1 MQMTREL
8 LEAEIKKL
16 QEQRLLPRIRTH
28 ESGIAYLVD
37 GVSEKP
43 IPPGEPVKGPVR
55 IEARLWSTRRRRAA
69 WWEVRNGVPKEVLNE
84 APFNPVVRCI
94 ADLFMWYPPGARWW
108 AEFSDPM
115 VIQGGTEVVNWF
127 AIIQEPLADPIK
139 VFLSEVG
146 RILADDDAGDGRY
159 IVGKQ
164 GSLTIF
170 SLPRSYREIAE
181 ELRQHDLLAHRYR
194 FFNHAFVPTNI
205 MSMTWRTLRLGFY
218 SEAWGLLRIS
228 RWSRKTECFA
238 VSSDHPDETVRL
250 WEDGWFVLRHP
261 FPSDGFVD

>member
-1 MQMTREL
+1 MQEL
-8 LEAEIKKL
+8 KEKIVAEIEKMRK
-16 QEQRLLPRIRTH
+16 QRSLPMIEIR
-28 ESGIAYLVD
+28 EEGIAYLVD
-37 GVSEKP
+37 GVSKKP

-69 WWEVRNGVPKEVLNE
+69 WWEVRNGVPEGVLNE

-94 ADLFMWYPPGARWW
+94 ADLFAWYPPGARWW
-108 AEFSDPM
+108 AELSDPL
-115 VIQGGTEVVNWF
+115 VLQGGSEIVNWF
-127 AIIQEPLADPIK
+127 VVVQEPLSDPVR

-146 RILADDDAGDGRY
+146 KFLVDDAGDGRY
-159 IVGKQ
+159 IVGRQ

-170 SLPRSYREIAE
+170 SLPKEFSEIAE
-181 ELRQHDLLAHRYR
+181 ELRQHDLLAYQYR
-194 FFNHAFVPTNI
+194 FFNHAFVPTNL
-205 MSMTWRTLRLGFY
+205 MSLAWRTLRFGFY
-218 SEAWGLLRIS
+218 SEAWGLLRVSKWSS
-228 RWSRKTECFA
+228 RTECFV